1 RPAMRG
7 GHERA
12 TASSN
17 PLPNPK
23 REPRPSS
30 ARKAAHSREELR
42 FEGETTR
49 IVAVADT
56 HGRPHSAL
64 GARIEELAPAHV
76 FHAGDFGDLAVLRS
90 LEKHAPVTAVRGH

>member
-1 RPAMRG
+1 MEVNLPDVKQEVEAAFRKILTQKTPVARVPAVATMSRRPAMRG

-42 FEGETTR
+42 FEGEETGE
-49 IVAVADT
+49 AA
-56 HGRPHSAL
+56 GR
-64 GARIEELAPAHV
+64 R
-76 FHAGDFGDLAVLRS
+76 RQ
-90 LEKHAPVTAVRGH
+90 